1 MVAPQLAQW
10 NFPDRDAP
18 WDRHTGAIGI
28 LRIKFIPEP
37 SGWTMLIAGM
47 ASLCVF
53 SWLGGR
59 ETKTEHQN
67 AGESGKARR

>member
-28 LRIKFIPEP
+28 LRIKFVPEP
-37 SGWTMLIAGM
+37 NLLLVLVAGIA
-47 ASLCVF
+47 LLTV
-53 SWLGGR
+53 LVLNR
-59 ETKTEHQN
+59 H
-67 AGESGKARR
+67 RV